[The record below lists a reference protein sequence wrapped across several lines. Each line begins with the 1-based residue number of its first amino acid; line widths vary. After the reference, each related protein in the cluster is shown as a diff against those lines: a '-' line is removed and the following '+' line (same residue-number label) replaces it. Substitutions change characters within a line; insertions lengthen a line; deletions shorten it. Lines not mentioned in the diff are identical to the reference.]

1 MNIKTFTRRMK
12 MNAQTTTLSNGTETS
27 KALNVTLW
35 VAQVGVAAMVLMAG
49 ANKLSG
55 NEQMVGMFQAIGF
68 GQWFRYLTGSIE
80 VIGGIL
86 LLVPSLTGI
95 GGLITTGVFVGAVAT
110 HLFLIGGNPTMAI

>member
-1 MNIKTFTRRMK
+1 MK
-12 MNAQTTTLSNGTETS
+12 MSAQTTTLSNETETS
-27 KALNVTLW
+27 KVLNITLW

-49 ANKLSG
+49 TNKLSG

-86 LLVPSLTGI
+86 LLIPGLSGV
-95 GGLITTGVFVGAVAT
+95 GGLLTAGLFVGAVAT
-110 HLFLIGGNPTMAI
+110 NLFIIGGNPAMA